1 MNSTSHVAA
10 LLLALAAVAGGGN
23 VLAADVDS
31 VRDATARK
39 AALAKLCASCAI
51 VQSVKTETR
60 KGKSSGLGIVGGA
73 VAGGV
78 LGNQVGGGAGKTTAI
93 VGGAVGGGLLGN
105 EVEKHVKRY
114 TVWITTV
121 TMKDGSLRR
130 FEADADPHFRK
141 GDVVSA
147 SNGRL
152 HRAG

>member
-1 MNSTSHVAA
+1 MKSRSFSAA
-10 LLLALAAVAGGGN
+10 LVLGLA
-23 VLAADVDS
+23 VLASGSGFAADGYS
-31 VRDATARK
+31 SRDAAARK

-78 LGNQVGGGAGKTTAI
+78 LGNQVGGGAGKTIATF
-93 VGGAVGGGLLGN
+93 GGAVGGGLLGN
-105 EVEKHVKRY
+105 EVEKHIKRY

-121 TMKDGSLRR
+121 TMKDGSARR
-130 FEADADPHFRK
+130 FEADADPRFRP

-152 HRAG
+152 RRAG